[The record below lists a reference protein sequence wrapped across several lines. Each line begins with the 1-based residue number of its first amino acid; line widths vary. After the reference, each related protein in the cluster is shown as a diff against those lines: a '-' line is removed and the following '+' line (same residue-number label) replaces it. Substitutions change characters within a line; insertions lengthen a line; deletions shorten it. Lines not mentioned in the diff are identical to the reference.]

1 MRRILLYTAAGQAN
15 LGDEYILQTE
25 LAYLT
30 ERYPAAQITIATYD
44 LSGPYNS

>member
-30 ERYPAAQITIATYD
+30 ERYPTAQITIATYD
-44 LSGPYNS
+44 LSGPRNA

>member
-25 LAYLT
+25 LAYLRG
-30 ERYPAAQITIATYD
+30 RYPAAQITVATYD
-44 LSGPYNS
+44 LSGSHNS